1 MKKKKEKEKHHMS
14 YVVKTKI
21 SSFVFLP
28 FPLDPVQRIHL
39 IKAAQ
44 ANAECNANTPPFYK
58 LATFRMV

>member
-1 MKKKKEKEKHHMS
+1 MS